1 MIADNNVS
9 ATSHPRG
16 RRGMANPAMFFR
28 RWLAIPLQMRSVVRP
43 SGLCA
48 VGSRGTR
55 SVPGMRRCRSWGRG
69 PGWSQGRLLD
79 GGVPSERW
87 IVVEIVPEMANH
99 LRGVLPDVLVI
110 EGDARE
116 LPRLLPRH
124 WHGRIG
130 SVVCGIPL
138 VWCRWPSRRGSSLR
152 STRLP
157 QPAVFFTTP
166 IAPPRPLPRRRQPGA
181 AAGGLDTAQRPAGKR
196 VALRSRR
203 VADR

>member
-1 MIADNNVS
+1 MPELGAGTGVVS
-9 ATSHPRG
+9 
-16 RRGMANPAMFFR
+16 
-28 RWLAIPLQMRSVVRP
+28 RS
-43 SGLCA
+43 
-48 VGSRGTR
+48 
-55 SVPGMRRCRSWGRG
+55 
-69 PGWSQGRLLD
+69 LLD
-79 GGVPSERW
+79 GGVPSERL

-124 WHGRIG
+124 WHGRTG

-138 VWCRWPSRRGSSLR
+138 VWCRWPSSGGSSLR

-157 QPAVFFTTP
+157 PAAVFFTTP
-166 IAPPRPLPRRRQPGA
+166 VAPPRPLPRRRQPGA